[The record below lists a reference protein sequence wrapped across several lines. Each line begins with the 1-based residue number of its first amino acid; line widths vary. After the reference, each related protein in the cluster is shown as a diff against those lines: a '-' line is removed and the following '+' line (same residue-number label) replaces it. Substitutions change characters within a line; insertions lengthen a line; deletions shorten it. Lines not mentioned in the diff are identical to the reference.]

1 MPYLGNAPFEG
12 TISSNSIADGSI
24 TTSKIQDTAVTGLKL
39 ETVSGLTGG
48 SYGTASAIPQI
59 TIDSKGR
66 ITAISTNSVSI
77 PSDSISVTGG
87 DITLS
92 GITGTAITNAT
103 IVNSAVT
110 TAKIADAAVT
120 TAKIANAAV
129 TSAKLDTNIS
139 IAGSLTVGGS
149 QLGSSGLS
157 VNGTTDNDDSQIAIK
172 KPNQSAFSLLA
183 WDGSIF
189 IGYNNYFSNGAW
201 VHSAPTGINVQ
212 SLLVISGDGVY
223 TYASSNSGSSWN
235 IANGVKLWDLDGT
248 WRGPLN
254 SGAGTINGALT
265 VTGNLTVNGTTT
277 TVNSTTVTID
287 DPIFTLGGDAAP
299 SVDDSKDRGIE
310 FRWHNGTTAKVGFF
324 GFDRSSQKLMFIPDA
339 SNTSEVFSG
348 SLGIIDVSAV
358 HINGS
363 AMTTSN
369 IGEGT
374 NLYYTDARA
383 RASVSFSAGSGGYN
397 SSTGVI
403 TIPTN
408 TNQLTN
414 GAGFANTGKAIAMAL
429 VFGG

>member
-24 TTSKIQDTAVTGLKL
+24 TTSKIQDTAVTNSKL
-39 ETVSGLTGG
+39 SSTAVG
-48 SYGTASAIPQI
+48 SSNLVDGS
-59 TIDSKGR
+59 
-66 ITAISTNSVSI
+66 
-77 PSDSISVTGG
+77 
-87 DITLS
+87 
-92 GITGTAITNAT
+92 
-103 IVNSAVT
+103 
-110 TAKIADAAVT
+110 
-120 TAKIANAAV
+120 V

-139 IAGSLTVGGS
+139 IAGT
-149 QLGSSGLS
+149 
-157 VNGTTDNDDSQIAIK
+157 
-172 KPNQSAFSLLA
+172 
-183 WDGSIF
+183 
-189 IGYNNYFSNGAW
+189 
-201 VHSAPTGINVQ
+201 
-212 SLLVISGDGVY
+212 
-223 TYASSNSGSSWN
+223 
-235 IANGVKLWDLDGT
+235 
-248 WRGPLN
+248 
-254 SGAGTINGALT
+254 LT

-369 IGEGT
+369 IAEGT